1 MTPAANLILRLHT
14 HAVAAN
20 LTFDGAEGRWKA
32 LQASDIYERRA
43 YLSEVYRNALARQV
57 RTLGYEIESQRD
69 ARGRDA
75 GFEIRGVPAELL
87 AKFSQRSHQRDRA
100 IEAFTAER
108 GRRPTD
114 NEVAVLVRESRADK
128 LTAISTREL
137 RQKQRERMTP
147 DEEQV
152 LAQARNTLS
161 SPSMVADSSAPSLDY
176 AQEHIFERVSV
187 ALDHELLT
195 EALRHGRGRIH
206 LADLKGELHLQ
217 ESAGK
222 VLRSGREI
230 ATALSL
236 ER

>member
-1 MTPAANLILRLHT
+1 MF
-14 HAVAAN
+14 VA
-20 LTFDGAEGRWKA
+20 
-32 LQASDIYERRA
+32 Q
-43 YLSEVYRNALARQV
+43 
-57 RTLGYEIESQRD
+57 
-69 ARGRDA
+69 
-75 GFEIRGVPAELL
+75 
-87 AKFSQRSHQRDRA
+87 
-100 IEAFTAER
+100 R

-114 NEVAVLVRESRADK
+114 NEVALLVRESRADK
-128 LTAISTREL
+128 LAEISTREL
-137 RQKQRERMTP
+137 RQKQRERLTP

-152 LAQARNTLS
+152 LAHARSTPPFPSVAVES
-161 SPSMVADSSAPSLDY
+161 STPSLGHARDR
-176 AQEHIFERVSV
+176 IFERVSV